1 VNRDRWAGVF
11 SVGLAIAALAEA
23 TTFRVR
29 FLTDPVGPR
38 GFPVLAAV
46 LLLAAGIPLVLDRA
60 REVGAV
66 DDAVESE
73 GLPEV
78 EEPGGPRVLRW
89 GGLPHSAVLATA
101 LLAYA
106 VLLPW
111 LGFLLATVLALWATA
126 LLFEGGPVR
135 GMVASAVVSVGLW
148 LVFEWALGI
157 YLPVGMLW
165 GLGG

>member
-1 VNRDRWAGVF
+1 M
-11 SVGLAIAALAEA
+11 GLAIAALAEA

-46 LLLAAGIPLVLDRA
+46 LLLVAGVSLVLA
-60 REVGAV
+60 RERKVSGVGDVA
-66 DDAVESE
+66 ESD
-73 GLPEV
+73 GLDGGGEV
-78 EEPGGPRVLRW
+78 GGSRGLRW
-89 GGLPHSAVLATA
+89 GGLPRSVVLTAA

-111 LGFLLATVLALWATA
+111 LGFLLATALALWATA
-126 LLFEGGPVR
+126 LIFEGGPVR
-135 GMVASAVVSVGLW
+135 GMIASAVVSLGLW
-148 LVFEWALGI
+148 RLFEWALGI

-165 GLGG
+165 GLGR